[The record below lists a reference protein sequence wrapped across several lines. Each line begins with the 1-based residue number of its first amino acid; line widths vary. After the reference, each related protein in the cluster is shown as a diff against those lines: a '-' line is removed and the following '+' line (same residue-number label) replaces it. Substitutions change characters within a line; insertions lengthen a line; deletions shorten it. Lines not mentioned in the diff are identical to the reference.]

1 MSGTVDWGKNW
12 LNVFSAQKTQLVS
25 FDCSINSGAID
36 LKVDG
41 SFFEEKPLFKM
52 LGFSFFFE
60 LDWSSY
66 IVSIAKTASNEI
78 GTLIR
83 FMKFLSPEVALYL

>member
-1 MSGTVDWGKNW
+1 
-12 LNVFSAQKTQLVS
+12 
-25 FDCSINSGAID
+25 
-36 LKVDG
+36 
-41 SFFEEKPLFKM
+41 M

-83 FMKFLSPEVALYL
+83 FKKLLSPEVALYLQKPTMQVFMEYCCHVWEVFLAAT